1 MGFTSKFIV
10 LTIVVSAAVY
20 VFPREEKYVGV
31 NLHGVN
37 HTADTF
43 SFYLRDPEKPERIT
57 GGSGLIDPYGGSGIT
72 CCALLPRVW
81 APGARLQIHTTHY
94 PKPPPNGKRV
104 EIKETIQAEIPK
116 YLEGQPGELWVLR
129 MPDGKVEVVSSN
141 YQPDHQRW
149 PGKVKG
155 WPVPSIEY
163 RRERWE
169 LYRKI
174 EEADVRTF
182 TQALEDLETSPVT
195 SAQEDWESMKSHRP
209 QDLNGF
215 SGPDDPL
222 YVAERKASYTRALES
237 SKKNLQIIMEG
248 KP

>member
-20 VFPREEKYVGV
+20 VLPREEKYVGV

-116 YLEGQPGELWVLR
+116 CL
-129 MPDGKVEVVSSN
+129 VSCDHIPRRSWPLFRAKAMLGDLIAGFSN
-141 YQPDHQRW
+141 
-149 PGKVKG
+149 
-155 WPVPSIEY
+155 PSI
-163 RRERWE
+163 
-169 LYRKI
+169 
-174 EEADVRTF
+174 
-182 TQALEDLETSPVT
+182 Q
-195 SAQEDWESMKSHRP
+195 SHP
-209 QDLNGF
+209 EQL
-215 SGPDDPL
+215 
-222 YVAERKASYTRALES
+222 AA
-237 SKKNLQIIMEG
+237 
-248 KP
+248 